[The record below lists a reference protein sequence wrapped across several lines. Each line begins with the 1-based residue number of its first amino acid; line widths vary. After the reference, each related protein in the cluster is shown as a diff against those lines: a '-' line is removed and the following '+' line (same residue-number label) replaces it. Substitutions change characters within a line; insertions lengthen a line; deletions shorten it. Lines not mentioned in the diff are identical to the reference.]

1 MKEIISFSKDEAE
14 RLGNDFIGAEHLLL
28 GIIRVGN
35 NTAVRILQSFKVD
48 IKEMQTELEVSVKSN
63 KGFQTAMPLNQS
75 AEQAIYGAVT
85 EAKTLNSKKVEP
97 EHLILSLLNNTN
109 TAPAILSH
117 IRLNWWAIAISVK
130 PAFLISQYF

>member
-117 IRLNWWAIAISVK
+117 IRLN
-130 PAFLISQYF
+130 